1 MSFGSDSDDLIL
13 RALKD
18 ELRIINKHIPYRRI
32 SLCELIDMSPPYI
45 ILRDGT
51 THLIDRRELQL
62 LADVLEDKAC
72 SLKIPII
79 IEASPS
85 LGEGVYK
92 IRDPI
97 AALAVA
103 KILGLD
109 YNGKGELIFYR
120 PQLYELRTRLRTTT
134 TIIFTPT

>member
-1 MSFGSDSDDLIL
+1 MSLGSDFDDLIL

-18 ELRIINKHIPYRRI
+18 ELRIINKHIPYKRV
-32 SLCELIDMSPPYI
+32 SLCDLIDMSPPYI

-51 THLIDRRELQL
+51 THLIDKRELQL
-62 LADVLEDKAC
+62 LADILDDKAC

-79 IEASPS
+79 IESSPS
-85 LGEGVYK
+85 LGEGVYR

-103 KILGLD
+103 KILGMD